1 MISNFIPELWA
12 ANLLLQA
19 RKDLVYGQ
27 PGVINRDYQGIIGQK
42 GDVLHITGLGSVTIS
57 DYIKGTDM
65 AAPQQL
71 SDADTEL
78 RITQQKSFAFAVED
92 LDIAQAAGNFE
103 ADARDE
109 AGYALGDTRDQF
121 IASLYTDASASNLN
135 GSDASAIVPDA
146 VQDGGS
152 NNIFN
157 VIEDCATLL
166 SDSKVPKAGRF
177 MIIPP
182 WVSAMISKDLKLA
195 GAAAGQI
202 AGGAIL
208 NGFVTRIAGFDIL
221 ESQNVPNTAGA
232 KYKILF
238 GTNRA
243 ITFADQIVKVEAI
256 RDPDQFRDIVRG
268 LDVYGAKVVRPDF
281 LGVMTMSKT

>member
-1 MISNFIPELWA
+1 
-12 ANLLLQA
+12 
-19 RKDLVYGQ
+19 
-27 PGVINRDYQGIIGQK
+27 
-42 GDVLHITGLGSVTIS
+42 
-57 DYIKGTDM
+57 
-65 AAPQQL
+65 
-71 SDADTEL
+71 
-78 RITQQKSFAFAVED
+78 
-92 LDIAQAAGNFE
+92 
-103 ADARDE
+103 
-109 AGYALGDTRDQF
+109 
-121 IASLYTDASASNLN
+121 
-135 GSDASAIVPDA
+135 
-146 VQDGGS
+146 
-152 NNIFN
+152 
-157 VIEDCATLL
+157 
-166 SDSKVPKAGRF
+166 
-177 MIIPP
+177 
-182 WVSAMISKDLKLA
+182 MISKDLKLA